1 MDDRQTSPRK
11 LILIAAVIAV
21 PSLTAALILLTNLVS
36 APADARY
43 ADGAFSG
50 DLLASTVEII
60 RDSYGVPHI
69 YGPSDASVVFGAA
82 YAKAEDNW
90 WQVEDNF
97 IRSLGRASELSGEE
111 TLLDDYLAR
120 ALEIPRR
127 SIEEYERAPE
137 HMKTLYDAYA
147 EGFNF
152 FLQAHPEVERRLLTR
167 VEPWHTLALI
177 RFKYHHN
184 EYIGYAGLRRSGTE
198 LLLERPDYGPAGEP
212 PTGSNEMAISGSRTA
227 SGYPMLLINPHV
239 AFFGL
244 SQYNEVHLESEEGL
258 IFSGLSRYG
267 FMLPY
272 MGHSDFLGW
281 AYTDNYS
288 DIGDVYLERFDDPD
302 NPLQYRYGDDWRE
315 AETWPETIR
324 VLTEAGVE
332 ERVFDMKKT
341 HHGPVLGVVRD
352 RDGADRE
359 AAIRLSKLDEGGW
372 FEQWYG
378 MMRARSHEEWY
389 EAVASLN
396 VPYMNTMYAD
406 RDGNIHYLYNAAV
419 PRRSTEL
426 DWSEPL
432 NGADTTAEWEGYHS
446 LDELPQVLNP
456 ETGYLQNTN
465 STPLMATEGLTLTRS
480 DFPAY
485 LLGGEGD
492 NHRAQRARQI
502 LASLESVTLEEFA
515 RAVLDTRMLAADEL
529 LPELMSEYEQLG
541 ATGTR
546 RPDRLAAAIAELT
559 GWDGVATVES
569 VPATLFVLWVES
581 FFGLNPARREAEG
594 ARLASLES
602 ALDALERDW
611 DTWQV
616 PWGEINRSQ
625 RPDASGQV
633 PFSDDLE
640 SLPIPGAPGFLGSL
654 FTFTAPPADGAR
666 RRYGVHGNSFVK
678 VVEFGPEISARSIL
692 TFGQSGHPDSP
703 HYFDQAPLY
712 AAKRFKPAWFSRSDV
727 EANAERTYRPGEDTE
742 NWSASGRHPPS
753 HNLTQ
758 TPAGSSSV
766 AMLAPGVG
774 CLCGWGPF

>member
-82 YAKAEDNW
+82 YAQAEDNW

-97 IRSLGRASELSGEE
+97 IRSLGRASELYGEE

-515 RAVLDTRMLAADEL
+515 RAVLDGRAGHTDAGRGRAVAGADVRVRTAGCDRHEAAGSTRCRYCRADWLGRRSYCRIGACHALRVVGRVVLRSQPRAPGGGRGAPGLPGVCSGRSRARLGHLAGAVGRNQSVAETGRERPGAVQRRPGESPHSRSSR
-529 LPELMSEYEQLG
+529 LPGLPVHVHGATRRWRAPALRRSRQLVRQSRGVRTRDLG
-541 ATGTR
+541 ALHPHVWAER
-546 RPDRLAAAIAELT
+546 APRLAAL
-559 GWDGVATVES
+559 
-569 VPATLFVLWVES
+569 L
-581 FFGLNPARREAEG
+581 
-594 ARLASLES
+594 
-602 ALDALERDW
+602 
-611 DTWQV
+611 
-616 PWGEINRSQ
+616 
-625 RPDASGQV
+625 
-633 PFSDDLE
+633 
-640 SLPIPGAPGFLGSL
+640 
-654 FTFTAPPADGAR
+654 
-666 RRYGVHGNSFVK
+666 
-678 VVEFGPEISARSIL
+678 
-692 TFGQSGHPDSP
+692 
-703 HYFDQAPLY
+703 
-712 AAKRFKPAWFSRSDV
+712 
-727 EANAERTYRPGEDTE
+727 
-742 NWSASGRHPPS
+742 
-753 HNLTQ
+753 
-758 TPAGSSSV
+758 
-766 AMLAPGVG
+766 
-774 CLCGWGPF
+774 